1 MDMAAAAAALI
12 TSIRRMRAYLPSR
25 RGWNGL
31 PQVEA
36 ALDLA
41 SEKTRSPNETR
52 TRLLWVVRAG
62 LPGPLVN
69 REVFDLSGRLLG
81 FADLLDLDAGWP
93 ASTTATLVA
102 ARAVAGRHP
111 RSARPEA

>member
-1 MDMAAAAAALI
+1 MDMAAAALI
-12 TSIRRMRAYLPSR
+12 TSIRRMRAHLPSR
-25 RGWNGL
+25 RGWNGH

-69 REVFDLSGRLLG
+69 REVFARSGRLLG
-81 FADLLDLDAGWP
+81 IADLLDLDAG
-93 ASTTATLVA
+93 
-102 ARAVAGRHP
+102 VAGEYDRHP
-111 RSARPEA
+111 GGGRRPRRTTSWMSAT